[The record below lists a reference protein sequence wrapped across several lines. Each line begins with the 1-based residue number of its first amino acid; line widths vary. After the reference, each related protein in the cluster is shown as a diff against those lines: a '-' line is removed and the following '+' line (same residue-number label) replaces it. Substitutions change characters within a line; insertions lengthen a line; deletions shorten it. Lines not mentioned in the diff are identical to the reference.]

1 MGKRILIDTSKTDET
16 RIAVTADEKL
26 DDYEIESEK
35 QIAVKG
41 NVYLAKIT
49 RVEPSLQAAFVDFG
63 SNRNG
68 FLPLTEIHPD
78 YFKIPVADQ
87 EKLSILLK
95 NLRSNNNE
103 NEKKDNE
110 INKAVKKDETENN
123 DENNLEKKINL
134 KDPILKNYLI
144 YRKKIL

>member
-1 MGKRILIDTSKTDET
+1 MGKRILIDTSKTKET
-16 RIAVTADEKL
+16 RIAVTEDEKL

-49 RVEPSLQAAFVDFG
+49 RVEPSLQAAFIDFG

-87 EKLSILLK
+87 EKLSTLLK
-95 NLRSNNNE
+95 NLRADNNE
-103 NEKKDNE
+103 ENKNDTEIDETIKKDT
-110 INKAVKKDETENN
+110 TEEHN
-123 DENNLEKKINL
+123 DDINL
-134 KDPILKNYLI
+134 DK
-144 YRKKIL
+144 

>member
-1 MGKRILIDTSKTDET
+1 MGKRILIDTSKNEET
-16 RIAVTADEKL
+16 RIAVTVDEKL

-103 NEKKDNE
+103 KYN
-110 INKAVKKDETENN
+110 T
-123 DENNLEKKINL
+123 
-134 KDPILKNYLI
+134 KN
-144 YRKKIL
+144 

>member
-103 NEKKDNE
+103 DDKKDNE
-110 INKAVKKDETENN
+110 IDETVKKDEAENK
-123 DENNLEKKINL
+123 DEGNLEKKIN
-134 KDPILKNYLI
+134 IFFSRI
-144 YRKKIL
+144 F

>member
-1 MGKRILIDTSKTDET
+1 MDKRILIDTSKTEET
-16 RIAVTADEKL
+16 RIAVTVDKKL

-87 EKLSILLK
+87 EKLSVLLK
-95 NLRSNNNE
+95 NLNTNNNLE
-103 NEKKDNE
+103 DKQNNE
-110 INKAVKKDETENN
+110 INETEEKNTTEESNEKNN
-123 DENNLEKKINL
+123 IEKR
-134 KDPILKNYLI
+134 LI
-144 YRKKIL
+144 

>member
-1 MGKRILIDTSKTDET
+1 MGKRILIDTSKNEET
-16 RIAVTADEKL
+16 RIAVTVEEKL

-87 EKLSILLK
+87 ERIFTKLYRASNATRNEPDGTGLGLYIVKEAIDVLRGKISFTSVENVSTTFDIILP
-95 NLRSNNNE
+95 
-103 NEKKDNE
+103 
-110 INKAVKKDETENN
+110 INQ
-123 DENNLEKKINL
+123 
-134 KDPILKNYLI
+134 
-144 YRKKIL
+144 

>member
-1 MGKRILIDTSKTDET
+1 MGKRILIDTSKTEET
-16 RIAVTADEKL
+16 RIAVTTDEKL

-95 NLRSNNNE
+95 NLRSENNE
-103 NEKKDNE
+103 EDKLNFLLE
-110 INKAVKKDETENN
+110 INNY
-123 DENNLEKKINL
+123 LEKMQKTYEPAKFL
-134 KDPILKNYLI
+134 
-144 YRKKIL
+144 

>member
-1 MGKRILIDTSKTDET
+1 MGKRILIDTSKTEET
-16 RIAVTADEKL
+16 RIAVTIDTKL
-26 DDYEIESEK
+26 DDYEVESEK

-49 RVEPSLQAAFVDFG
+49 RVEPSLQATFVDFG

-87 EKLSILLK
+87 EKLSVLLK

-103 NEKKDNE
+103 DKKSN
-110 INKAVKKDETENN
+110 
-123 DENNLEKKINL
+123 
-134 KDPILKNYLI
+134 
-144 YRKKIL
+144 

>member
-1 MGKRILIDTSKTDET
+1 MGKRILIDTSKNEET
-16 RIAVTADEKL
+16 RVAVTAEERL

-49 RVEPSLQAAFVDFG
+49 RVEPSLQAAFIDFG
-63 SNRNG
+63 NYRNG

-78 YFKIPVADQ
+78 YFKIPSADQ

-95 NLRSNNNE
+95 NLRSD
-103 NEKKDNE
+103 KM
-110 INKAVKKDETENN
+110 
-123 DENNLEKKINL
+123 KKI
-134 KDPILKNYLI
+134 
-144 YRKKIL
+144 KK

>member
-1 MGKRILIDTSKTDET
+1 MGKRILIDTSKTEET
-16 RIAVTADEKL
+16 RIAVTIDTKL

-87 EKLSILLK
+87 EKLSELASKLQIDEEVEDDT
-95 NLRSNNNE
+95 SEFAENNN
-103 NEKKDNE
+103 
-110 INKAVKKDETENN
+110 NKTNSDSYEEDKIEENN
-123 DENNLEKKINL
+123 NVRKIVDPKKN
-134 KDPILKNYLI
+134 
-144 YRKKIL
+144 

>member
-1 MGKRILIDTSKTDET
+1 MGKRILIDTSKNEET
-16 RIAVTADEKL
+16 RIAVTVEEKL

-103 NEKKDNE
+103 EDKKENQIDENDKKDIGE
-110 INKAVKKDETENN
+110 ESN
-123 DENNLEKKINL
+123 DENNLEKRINL
-134 KDPILKNYLI
+134 KDP
-144 YRKKIL
+144 RKE